1 MYVPVCMMWYSRVV
15 VGRLGGCNLQDNP
28 SSGMLAQA
36 ALSEV
41 LASGRGRSKTAAH
54 QGFVVVKTSLQRQA
68 RSAAEEGVPPTVH
81 IVCQP

>member
-1 MYVPVCMMWYSRVV
+1 MYVPVCVMWYSRV
-15 VGRLGGCNLQDNP
+15 VGRLGGCNNLQDNP
-28 SSGMLAQA
+28 SCTLAQA